1 MINVYTTISCGACST
16 VNMYLEMNGLVEG
29 EHFNYINIDED
40 EEARNH
46 ITSLYSSVP
55 VTEYN
60 GEHILGFEME
70 ELDEVIEQAK
80 S

>member
-1 MINVYTTISCGACST
+1 MINVYSTTHCGACKT
-16 VNMYLEMNGLVEG
+16 VKMYLESNGLVEG
-29 EHFNYINIDED
+29 EHFNYINIDND

-60 GEHILGFEME
+60 GEHILGFEMS
-70 ELDEVIEQAK
+70 ELDTFIEQVK